1 MIHNHEVGGSCPP
14 LATKT
19 GMNSL
24 SFPFL
29 FYFYYMSHFLYIL
42 YSSTLYK
49 YYIGSCADVKVRL
62 VRHNA
67 GATPSTKPGRP
78 WILVHTEIFDSKTE
92 SLKRENYLKK
102 LKSRI
107 YIENLIKHHQL
118 K

>member
-1 MIHNHEVGGSCPP
+1 
-14 LATKT
+14 
-19 GMNSL
+19 MNSI

-29 FYFYYMSHFLYIL
+29 FYFYFMSYFLYIL
-42 YSSTLYK
+42 YSSNLDR

-78 WILVHTEIFDSKTE
+78 WVVVYTENFNLKTE

-107 YIENLIKHHQL
+107 YIENLIKQHQL